1 MKINKRKIA
10 MYSMQLIISSFA
22 ILISTWLIPGV
33 EISEPKF
40 FNALLVA
47 IVIAVLNTFLK
58 PVLIMLTIKVTI
70 LSFGIFLLIINAFI
84 ILLTSEFI
92 GVFVINSFWTA
103 IVFSVILS
111 IVTFLLEAFGRIKI
125 IKYKN

>member
-1 MKINKRKIA
+1 

-111 IVTFLLEAFGRIKI
+111 IVTFLLETFGRIKI

>member
-1 MKINKRKIA
+1 MKLNKRKIG
-10 MYSMQLIISSFA
+10 MYFMQLIVSSFA
-22 ILISTWLIPGV
+22 ILISTWLISGV
-33 EISEPKF
+33 EIAEPKF
-40 FNALLVA
+40 INAFIVA
-47 IVIAVLNTFLK
+47 IVIATLNTFLK
-58 PVLIMLTIKVTI
+58 PILVLLTIKVTI

-111 IVTFLLEAFGRIKI
+111 IVTFLLETFGRIKI